1 MGGVRRSERY
11 YDVGGLDNDIRRLE
25 CRMIWQR
32 EIEMTKSQVETP
44 QRLAEAGAEQ
54 TNGEMRRGKKKVT
67 ESVTHVKVRY
77 PECDPM
83 NIVHHSVYPVWME
96 MARTDMLRK
105 MGVTYKE
112 LEERNEYFA
121 VAKLDVRY
129 LKPAMYDDELEVH
142 CRIKPTA
149 GVKIEH
155 EYEIVRDGELL
166 VRGKTTVVCLNKEG
180 KLQALPDFLRDE

>member
-1 MGGVRRSERY
+1 
-11 YDVGGLDNDIRRLE
+11 
-25 CRMIWQR
+25 
-32 EIEMTKSQVETP
+32 MTKSQIDAPEK
-44 QRLAEAGAEQ
+44 LADAGERFAKEQ
-54 TNGEMRRGKKKVT
+54 ANGEVKTEKKKVT
-67 ESVTHVKVRY
+67 ENVTKVKVRY

-105 MGVTYKE
+105 MGVTYRE

-129 LKPAMYDDELEVH
+129 LKPAKYDDELEVH

-155 EYEIVRDGELL
+155 EYEIKRGGELL
-166 VRGKTTVVCLNKEG
+166 VRGYTTVVCLDREG
-180 KLQALPDFLRDE
+180 KLQPLPDFLRDD